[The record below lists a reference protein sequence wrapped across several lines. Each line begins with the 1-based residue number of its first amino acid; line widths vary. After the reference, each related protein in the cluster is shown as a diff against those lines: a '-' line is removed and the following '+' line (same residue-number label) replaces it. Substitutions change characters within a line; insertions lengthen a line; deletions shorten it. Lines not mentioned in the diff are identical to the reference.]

1 MDLHKPIPNW
11 DSCKRG
17 EIIMGQ
23 TDIFSMFNMVD
34 ESKVEKEKQEAL
46 AKKEKEE
53 KLAKMQE
60 EMKQKMEAAKKD
72 SGTPGASAPAK
83 KESAADAF
91 KPDEETIIRFMGE
104 TMSITA
110 FFSPEELAEG
120 LLVTKKDQEPERQPL
135 TAEMLRARMEKE
147 YPELVK
153 NHTDMVFMKKKN
165 LVVPVMKAKA
175 KGSDGIMPMH
185 DSHFPIPF
193 NVLNQF
199 ITLANFYAQYKLEIH
214 ADIYYSTDSN
224 EYVLDVPA
232 QEIHRYRTEVTED
245 AWSIANRIEG
255 YIKLME
261 IHSHHE
267 MQPAPSDLDDSS
279 ERVPGMVYAIVGK
292 TTEFFPRITA
302 RQFLNE
308 EIGHIQLHP
317 KDIFESPFDQMPVFD
332 SEGIEVVQHG

>member
-1 MDLHKPIPNW
+1 MTQ
-11 DSCKRG
+11 
-17 EIIMGQ
+17 Q
-23 TDIFSMFNMVD
+23 TDIFSMFGMVD
-34 ESKVEKEKQEAL
+34 EAKVKKEKEQAL
-46 AKKEKEE
+46 AKKEQEE
-53 KLAKMQE
+53 LLAKQQE
-60 EMKQKMEAAKKD
+60 EMKKRMEAAKKD
-72 SGTPGASAPAK
+72 PGNAAATAPAK
-83 KESAADAF
+83 KENTADAF
-91 KPDEETIIRFMGE
+91 KPDEETSIRFMGE

-120 LLVTKKDQEPERQPL
+120 LLVTKKDKDPERQPL
-135 TAEMLRARMEKE
+135 TSEMLRARMEKE
-147 YPELVK
+147 FPELVK
-153 NHTDMVFMKKKN
+153 NHTEMVFIKKKN

-193 NVLNQF
+193 NILNQF

-232 QEIHRYRTEVTED
+232 QEITRYRTEVTED

-255 YIKLME
+255 FIKLME

-267 MQPAPSDLDDSS
+267 MQPAPSALDNRS

-292 TTEFFPRITA
+292 TTEYFPRITS

-332 SEGIEVVQHG
+332 PKGIEVVQHG

>member
-1 MDLHKPIPNW
+1 M
-11 DSCKRG
+11 
-17 EIIMGQ
+17 EQ
-23 TDIFSMFNMVD
+23 TDIFSIFGMVD
-34 ESKVEKEKQEAL
+34 EAKLEREKKEEL
-46 AKKEKEE
+46 AKKEQEE
-53 KLAKMQE
+53 LLAKQQA
-60 EMKQKMEAAKKD
+60 EMKKRMEESKKD
-72 SGTPGASAPAK
+72 TGNAAASAPAK
-83 KESAADAF
+83 KENTADAF

-120 LLVTKKDQEPERQPL
+120 LLVTKKDKDPERQPL
-135 TAEMLRARMEKE
+135 TSEMLRARMEKE
-147 YPELVK
+147 FPELVK
-153 NHTDMVFMKKKN
+153 NHTEMVFIKKKN

-193 NVLNQF
+193 KILNQF

-214 ADIYYSTDSN
+214 ADIYYSTDTK

-232 QEIHRYRTEVTED
+232 QEIQQYQTEVTES
-245 AWSIANRIEG
+245 AWSIANRIDG
-255 YIKLME
+255 FIKLME

-267 MQPAPSDLDDSS
+267 MLPTPSDLDNKS

-292 TTEFFPRITA
+292 TTEFFPRLTA

-308 EIGHIQLHP
+308 ELGHIQLHP
-317 KDIFESPFDQMPVFD
+317 KDIFESPFDQMPTFD
-332 SEGIEVVQHG
+332 PTGIEVVQHG